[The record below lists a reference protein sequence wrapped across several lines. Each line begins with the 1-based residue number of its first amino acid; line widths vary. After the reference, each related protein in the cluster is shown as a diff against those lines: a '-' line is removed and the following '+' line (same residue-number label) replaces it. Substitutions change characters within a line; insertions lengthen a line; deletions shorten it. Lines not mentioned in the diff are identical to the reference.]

1 MNDCLVT
8 IHGIGLQT
16 EGYADNLHAH
26 LKQALGA
33 ALAPDPLYV
42 TGHWPPRDVELSV
55 LGIWDSAAHRTVT
68 STRPLGP
75 DGTIVHIPIVYT
87 DIQGTGLHPLATV
100 EIAVQAAFALSNLQT
115 LQDLGRMGD
124 NFVQMALHQ
133 LESTSGSVLEAI
145 ETRVKAAIERVQTSS
160 GPAVKSSMAAVQGS
174 MTAVSV
180 TPQQRALLAVI
191 DPQQLLG
198 PIENDVA
205 MYVVRNDHRER
216 VRSFVHDA
224 ILRLCF
230 RSDVRSVVINS
241 HSNGTVIATDVLRQ
255 LPPAASTQVRALV
268 TSGSPLRKYND
279 CFGWGTDFFLS
290 NSTGTPIPQIARW
303 TNFWDPH
310 DPVADPLDKL
320 FNAFDPQT
328 GTSQPVGI
336 ADISVDNL
344 KHSSGGGLQA
354 HNYWDNVS
362 EWIPQLVQI
371 LRP

>member
-1 MNDCLVT
+1 MIDCLVT
-8 IHGIGLQT
+8 IHGIGFQS

-26 LKQALGA
+26 LKQVLGA
-33 ALAPDPLYV
+33 ALAPEPLYV

-55 LGIWDSAAHRTVT
+55 LGTWDSAAHRTVT
-68 STRPLGP
+68 STQPLGP
-75 DGTIVHIPIVYT
+75 DGTIVHIPLVYT

-100 EIAVQAAFALSNLQT
+100 EIAVQAAISLRNLAT
-115 LQDLGRMGD
+115 LQDLNRMGD
-124 NFVQMALHQ
+124 NFVQLALH
-133 LESTSGSVLEAI
+133 LVESASGSALEAI
-145 ETRVKAAIERVQTSS
+145 ETRVQGAIERVHTAG
-160 GPAVKSSMAAVQGS
+160 GPGGQDSLTAVQGS
-174 MTAVSV
+174 VTAVSV
-180 TPQQRALLAVI
+180 TPQQRALLSVI
-191 DPQQLLG
+191 DPQHLLN
-198 PIENDVA
+198 PIEDDIA

-230 RSDVRSVVINS
+230 RADVRSVVINS

-290 NSTGTPIPQIARW
+290 SSSGTPIPQIAQW

-310 DPVADPLDKL
+310 DPVADPLNAL

-328 GTSQPVGI
+328 GKSQPVGI
-336 ADISVDNL
+336 IDLSVDNL

-354 HNYWDNVS
+354 HNYWDNIS
-362 EWIPQLVQI
+362 EWMPQMVKI